1 MLRVHAVSAPRN
13 GSTIIGG
20 AIAQLIEGVG
30 DERFS
35 TSLFKATH
43 DSIGCIHIG
52 AFAFDRHNR
61 PALMFAENAGPSLV
75 ARQAGERYVKRYW
88 KMDPVR
94 NCRLGGLPAQHMI
107 ETTADDISYADYRHD
122 CYTAINVRARISVCE
137 IRTYGMIRMNF
148 YREADFR
155 SAETSAIADSVSLLM
170 PLLWRHGRKY
180 FEPLQRWRESN
191 FEALLGKLAP
201 SLSQRERE
209 VCALMAAGLTS
220 ERTALKLGVSLNT
233 VLTYRK
239 RAYFRLQISSQN
251 DLLRLLLQ

>member
-1 MLRVHAVSAPRN
+1 MLRIHAVSAPRS
-13 GSTIIGG
+13 GSTIIDG

-35 TSLFKATH
+35 TTLFKAIH
-43 DSIGCIHIG
+43 DSIGCVHIG
-52 AFAFDRHNR
+52 AFAFDQHNR
-61 PALMFAENAGPSLV
+61 PALMFAENTGSSPV
-75 ARQAGERYVKRYW
+75 AREAGERYVKRYW
-88 KMDPVR
+88 KMDPAR
-94 NCRLGGLPAQHMI
+94 NCRVGTLPPQHMI
-107 ETTADDISYADYRHD
+107 EITADDISYADYRHD
-122 CYTAINVRARISVCE
+122 CYTAINLRTRISVCE
-137 IRTYGMIRMNF
+137 IRTYGMIRMNL
-148 YREADFR
+148 YREADFG
-155 SAETSAIADSVSLLM
+155 SAETSAIANSVGFLM
-170 PLLWRHGRKY
+170 PLLWRHGRKH

-191 FEALLGKLAP
+191 FEALLRKLAP

-251 DLLRLLLQ
+251 ELLRLLLQ